1 MTAVRFKI
9 SVLCLWLVAS
19 AFVCVGQT
27 RKAASALPPGTVY
40 VEAQNMSFSL
50 VNDVTLTVQ
59 RMNGF
64 LIPRAGKIVSLDDKK
79 SFTMQ
84 IVNAKTCLSAE
95 NLSLLLN
102 AYILPHAKT
111 SIHDVTVHF
120 EGQTLVVKGSLKKG
134 LDVPFEGKG
143 TLSVTPDGGLK
154 LHFTDVK
161 AAGVIKKGLLDAL
174 GITLESVAQPKHQ
187 PSFQIQGDDV
197 IVSVARIF
205 PPPHVVGKLTSVE
218 IDGDQLVEVFGQPN
232 PVLKPVPVAA
242 DRYVYFQGG
251 TVAFGKLTMK
261 DVDLEMVDKDKTD
274 VFDFSLEHYREQVNA
289 GYSKSLPN
297 LGLVVYVAD
306 YSTISPK
313 KETGAAPK
321 KEPEVSQNK

>member
-1 MTAVRFKI
+1 MRFRI
-9 SVLCLWLVAS
+9 SAGFLWVVAS
-19 AFVCVGQT
+19 ASLCVAQT
-27 RKAASALPPGTVY
+27 TPALPHGAVY
-40 VEAQNMSFSL
+40 IEAQNMSFS
-50 VNDVTLTVQ
+50 VIDDVTLTVK

-64 LIPRAGKIVSLDDKK
+64 LIPRPGKVVSLDDRK

-84 IVNAKTCLSAE
+84 IVNAKTYLSAE
-95 NLSLLLN
+95 NMSLLLN

-120 EGQTLVVKGSLKKG
+120 EDQMLVVNGSVKKG

-161 AAGVIKKGLLDAL
+161 AAGVLKKGLLDAL
-174 GITLESVAQPKHQ
+174 GITLASVAQPQHQ

-197 IVSVARIF
+197 IISVDRLF
-205 PPPHVVGKLTSVE
+205 PPPHVGGKLTSVE
-218 IDGDQLVEVFGQPN
+218 IDGDQLVEIFGQPN

-251 TVAFGKLTMK
+251 TLAYGKLTMK
-261 DVDLEMVDKDKTD
+261 DADLEMVDKDKTE
-274 VFDFSLEHYREQVNA
+274 VFDFSLDHYREQVEA

-297 LGLVVYVAD
+297 LGVVLYVAD

-313 KETGAAPK
+313 KETGTAPK
-321 KEPEVSQNK
+321 KEPEVSKNK

>member
-1 MTAVRFKI
+1 MRFNI

-19 AFVCVGQT
+19 ASVC
-27 RKAASALPPGTVY
+27 AAQAAKGTPALPHGTIY
-40 VEAQNMSFSL
+40 IEAQNMSFSL
-50 VNDVTLTVQ
+50 IDDVTLTVK

-64 LIPRAGKIVSLDDKK
+64 LIPRPGKIVSLDDKK

-84 IVNAKTCLSAE
+84 IENAKTYLSAE

-120 EGQTLVVKGSLKKG
+120 EDQTLVVKGSVKKG
-134 LDVPFEGKG
+134 LNVPFEGKG
-143 TLSVTPDGGLK
+143 TLSVTPEGGLK

-161 AAGVIKKGLLDAL
+161 AAGVLKKGLLDAL
-174 GITLESVAQPKHQ
+174 GITLASVAQPKHQ
-187 PSFQIQGDDV
+187 PSFQIQGDDL
-197 IVSVARIF
+197 IVSVDRLF
-205 PPPHVVGKLTSVE
+205 PPPHVGGKLTSVE
-218 IDGDQLVEVFGQPN
+218 IDGDQLVEIFGQPN

-242 DRYVYFQGG
+242 DGYVYFRGG
-251 TVAFGKLTMK
+251 TVVFGKLTMK
-261 DVDLEMVDKDKTD
+261 DVDLEIVNKDKTAL
-274 VFDFSLEHYREQVNA
+274 FNFSLDHYREQLEA

-306 YSTISPK
+306 YSTIAPK
-313 KETGAAPK
+313 KETGAVPK

>member
-1 MTAVRFKI
+1 MRFNI

-19 AFVCVGQT
+19 ASVC
-27 RKAASALPPGTVY
+27 AAQAVKSTPALPRGTVY
-40 VEAQNMSFSL
+40 IEAQNMSFSL
-50 VNDVTLTVQ
+50 INDVTLMVK

-64 LIPRAGKIVSLDDKK
+64 LIPRQGKVVSLDDKR

-84 IVNAKTCLSAE
+84 VVNAKASLSAE
-95 NLSLLLN
+95 NISLLLN

-120 EGQTLVVKGSLKKG
+120 EDQTLVLKGSVKKG

-143 TLSVTPDGGLK
+143 TLSVTPEGGLK

-161 AAGVIKKGLLDAL
+161 AAGVLKKGLLDAL
-174 GITLESVAQPKHQ
+174 GITLASVAQPKHE

-197 IVSVARIF
+197 IISVDRLF
-205 PPPHVVGKLTSVE
+205 PPPHVGGKLTSVE
-218 IDGDQLVEVFGQPN
+218 IDGDQLVEIFGDPN
-232 PVLKPVPVAA
+232 PVLKPVPVTA

-251 TVAFGKLTMK
+251 SLAYGKLTMK
-261 DVDLEMVDKDKTD
+261 DVDLEMVDKDKTE
-274 VFDFSLEHYREQVNA
+274 VFDFSIDHYREQLQA

-297 LGLVVYVAD
+297 LGVVIYVAD
-306 YSTISPK
+306 YSTIAPK